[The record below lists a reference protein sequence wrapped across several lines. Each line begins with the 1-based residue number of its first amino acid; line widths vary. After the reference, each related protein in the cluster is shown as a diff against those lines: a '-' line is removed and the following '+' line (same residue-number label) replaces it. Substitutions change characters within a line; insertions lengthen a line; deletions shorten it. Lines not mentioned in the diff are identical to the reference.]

1 MMMTSVMVMTP
12 VSMNNEGMSLQLV
25 GIVSSVHTIG
35 MYAASPIFGWMADRI
50 GPARVIWTGV
60 GFFLCAFLLGAWH
73 AVFVPDTM
81 EPLLVSLGMLGL
93 GWSACLI
100 GGSALLVES
109 VPEDMRVPLQGVS
122 DSLMNFGAA
131 ALAALAGHGIH
142 RALGAQF
149 PGRPCCL
156 PSASRGT
163 HVSVNRLKPLLWLL
177 PHPAS
182 SKALGAEPAGDATV
196 PAPA

>member
-1 MMMTSVMVMTP
+1 MTP

-131 ALAALAGHGIH
+131 ALAALAGPVLAFGGFLAVNAMAFIVLLVLSFLGV
-142 RALGAQF
+142 RAAF
-149 PGRPCCL
+149 RRRAEVRT
-156 PSASRGT
+156 SA
-163 HVSVNRLKPLLWLL
+163 
-177 PHPAS
+177 
-182 SKALGAEPAGDATV
+182 
-196 PAPA
+196 